1 MTEIRSAA
9 YVCTDA
15 PKAYLHVGY
24 RSKDDP
30 YPRVWI
36 RTYDKLVQEFTTAK
50 LTEGPDYMDYDIGL
64 CKSEEAMQTLVA
76 FLDTLTLQIARI
88 SNTELMK
95 PTEGE
100 NDKNETGPPK

>member
-1 MTEIRSAA
+1 MSDILSAA
-9 YVCTDA
+9 YVCSDA

-24 RSKDDP
+24 KERGEP
-30 YPRVWI
+30 YPRIWI

-64 CKSEEAMQTLVA
+64 CKSEEAMNTLVA
-76 FLDTLTLQIARI
+76 FLDTLTLQITRI
-88 SNTELMK
+88 SNTELMR

-100 NDKNETGPPK
+100 NDKGKAGP